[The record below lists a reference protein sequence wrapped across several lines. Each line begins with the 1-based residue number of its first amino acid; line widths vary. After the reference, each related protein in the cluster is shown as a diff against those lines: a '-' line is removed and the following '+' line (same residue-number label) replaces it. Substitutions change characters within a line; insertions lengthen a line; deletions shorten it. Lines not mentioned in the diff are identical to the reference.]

1 MPTSHDIQH
10 LWRSLGRLPSCYVT
24 WGLAGL
30 LGLWAVVDVSFMHL
44 SSGLAASTYD
54 AMVRARFHTL
64 APDPRVIIVDID
76 EASLVRM
83 GKEFGQWPWSR
94 ETLATVLDHL
104 ERQAPAAILWD
115 VVFSDADKL
124 NPGGD
129 AAFDRAAAHSLH
141 SHFSVVRLPTENDA
155 KSLVNRATLPGLWLP
170 ARVSDPTPANTSQVS
185 TVALIPPTLPALAA
199 SRLGYNNAY
208 VDDDGVLRHFRYAER
223 LQDGSAIQSIAL
235 SVLTDVAPQAYRD
248 ITTSA
253 HENGYQS
260 RELIA
265 WRAKADSYPRVPIAD
280 VFAQAEGG
288 QPSRAL
294 PSFAGKV
301 ILIGASAPG
310 LHDVHPTA
318 LAPAHLGVDALATV
332 VDNALNQHRLTTLSP
347 WLQVLLAGA
356 LFVALTRWVSKHSV
370 ASLAPVTV
378 VVPALLLAVS
388 YLSLN
393 LLPLFIDL
401 YLAAGFGLLMLTS
414 LRLWSERRRDY
425 WCHLPEQLQSGTV
438 QLCLLAGHA
447 PWDAAAL
454 EHLMD
459 ALQRHAPSCRLV
471 LPEGDVKWPAKRHY
485 PALAQVVAVVGPAE
499 LLSHVHEHLLQELAP
514 WLNGHSRVLSC
525 PAHQL
530 MAHVLAAWAWM
541 FSQAAPFNPTHSF
554 SSAP

>member
-1 MPTSHDIQH
+1 MVSTLQR
-10 LWRSLGRLPSCYVT
+10 LWRDLGRLPSRHVT
-24 WGLAGL
+24 WGLAAL
-30 LGLWAVVDVSFMHL
+30 LGLWAVVDVSLMHL

-54 AMVRARFHTL
+54 AMVRARFHAH

-104 ERQAPAAILWD
+104 ESQGPVAILWD
-115 VVFSDADKL
+115 VAFSDPDKL

-129 AAFDRAAAHSLH
+129 AAFDRAAANSLH
-141 SHFSVVRLPTENDA
+141 SHFSVVRLPPENDTR
-155 KSLVNRATLPGLWLP
+155 SLIDQATLPGLWLP
-170 ARVSDPTPANTSQVS
+170 TGAAGSVPANTGQTR

-223 LQDGSAIQSIAL
+223 LKDGSAIQSIAL
-235 SVLTDVAPQAYRD
+235 SVLAEVAPQTYRD
-248 ITTSA
+248 IAASA
-253 HENGYQS
+253 HESGYQS

-265 WRAKADSYPRVPIAD
+265 WRAKADIYPRVSFAD

-288 QPSRAL
+288 QTGPAM
-294 PSFAGKV
+294 PTFAGKV
-301 ILIGASAPG
+301 VIIGSSAPG

-332 VDNALNQHRLTTLSP
+332 VDNALNQHRLSTLSP

-356 LFVALTRWVSKHSV
+356 LFVVLTLWVSRHSV

-378 VVPALLLAVS
+378 VVPALLLVVS

-401 YLAAGFGLLMLTS
+401 HLAAGFGLLMLSS
-414 LRLWSERRRDY
+414 LRVWSERRRDY
-425 WCHLPEQLQSGTV
+425 WCHLSEALQTGTV
-438 QLCLLAGHA
+438 ELCLLAGREA
-447 PWDAAAL
+447 WDAAAL

-471 LPEGDVKWPAKRHY
+471 LPDGEVKWPAKRHY
-485 PALAQVVAVVGPAE
+485 PALAEVVAVVGPAGV
-499 LLSHVHEHLLQELAP
+499 LSHVHEHLLKVLDP
-514 WLNGHSRVLSC
+514 WLHRHSPMVTC
-525 PAHQL
+525 PANQL
-530 MAHVLAAWAWM
+530 LANMLAAWSLM
-541 FSQAAPFNPTHSF
+541 LSQAAPFNPTHSF